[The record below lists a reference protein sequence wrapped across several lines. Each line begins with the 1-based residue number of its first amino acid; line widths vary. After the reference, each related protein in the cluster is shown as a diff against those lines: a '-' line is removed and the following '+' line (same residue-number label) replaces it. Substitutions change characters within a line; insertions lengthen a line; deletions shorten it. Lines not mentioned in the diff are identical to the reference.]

1 MSGDLF
7 MLVWAV
13 GWWLMGR
20 ATAQAVDAAAAP
32 VRGSSDT
39 VRQLAEQLTQ
49 MAEVS
54 GQVPG
59 LGEGLRAPLDGL
71 AESLQGV
78 IGAAESQVALIER
91 TGLLLGWL
99 VFLIPVLLVWAI
111 WWPARIR
118 FARRARAAQGF
129 LHAQADLDLFALRAI
144 VGQPLHVIAKISDDP
159 MGAWRRGDQEVIAA
173 LVATELRRSGL
184 NPPVS

>member
-13 GWWLMGR
+13 GWWVMGR
-20 ATAQAVDAAAAP
+20 ATAQAVDSAAAP
-32 VRGSSDT
+32 LRSSSDT

-71 AESLQGV
+71 AESLQGL
-78 IGAAESQVALIER
+78 IGAAESQAALMER
-91 TGLLLGWL
+91 TGWLLGCV
-99 VFLIPVLLVWAI
+99 VFLIPVLLVWAN

-129 LHAQADLDLFALRAI
+129 LDAQADLELFALRAI
-144 VGQPLHVIAKISDDP
+144 VGQPLHVIAKISEDP
-159 MGAWRRGDQEVIAA
+159 MGAWRRGDRQVISA
-173 LVATELRRSGL
+173 LVEAELRRSGL